1 MPRTGDIARQ
11 VAAELFGP
19 PGQRGF
25 AIRYWDGIEESG
37 PQNGSFTLIL
47 RHGGAL
53 RTMLLPPSEVALG
66 KAFLW
71 GDVDLE
77 GNLEA
82 AVAAGHAVADR
93 LTSPRRLARV
103 VRLALRLPVAGRRSR
118 THECPASTRGRR
130 HSRERDAAAIRYHYD
145 AGNEFYR
152 LWLDRE
158 MVYSCGY
165 FPQGIRDLD
174 AAQAAKLDYI
184 CRKLRL
190 REGER
195 LLDVGCGWGALIRH
209 AARCYGVEAVGIT
222 LSPAQAELA
231 SRRIA
236 EEGLGARCR
245 VETRDYRDLASLPV
259 FDKVASI
266 GMVEHVGR
274 GRLAG
279 YFAAV
284 DRVLRPGGLF
294 LNQGIVD
301 LENARSR
308 SLPTRLRRRLWRE
321 GGFIQRYVF
330 PDGEVVPLADL
341 LRAAEAAGFES
352 RDVESLREHYALTLR
367 HWRRRLEAR
376 EPEAVALMGNVSVR
390 IWRLYLAASAHAF
403 ATERLG
409 VVQLLLSKSQAGVA
423 RVPLTRDDLYADA
436 WSGVPCTTRRHALP
450 DESSD
455 VEDEIAQGATP
466 MEAHNGIRDERRHGD
481 PLDRQTHGRGIADNV
496 GDQQVR
502 DRQGGQ
508 PLHR

>member
-1 MPRTGDIARQ
+1 MLGTAEMARQ

-25 AIRYWDGIEESG
+25 AIRYWGEIEESSRR
-37 PQNGSFTLIL
+37 NSSFTLVL
-47 RHGGAL
+47 RHPGAF

-66 KAFLW
+66 KAFLL
-71 GDVDLE
+71 GDVEVE
-77 GNLEA
+77 GDLEA

-93 LTSPRRLARV
+93 LASPRRLARV
-103 VRLALRLPVAGRRSR
+103 VRLALRLPPARGGSGKD
-118 THECPASTRGRR
+118 ECIPSARWGRR
-130 HSRERDAAAIRYHYD
+130 HSHRRDAAAIRYHYD
-145 AGNEFYR
+145 AGNQFYR
-152 LWLDRE
+152 LWLDRQ

-165 FPQGIRDLD
+165 FLSGNADLD
-174 AAQAAKLDYI
+174 AAQVAKLDYV

-190 REGER
+190 RNGER
-195 LLDVGCGWGALIRH
+195 LLDIGCGWGALIRH

-245 VETRDYRDLASLPV
+245 VEIRDYRDLASLPV

-284 DRVLRPGGLF
+284 HRVLRPGGLF
-294 LNQGIVD
+294 LNHGIVD
-301 LENARSR
+301 LESARSR

-341 LRAAEAAGFES
+341 LRAAEAEGLES
-352 RDVESLREHYALTLR
+352 RDMESLREHYALTLR

-376 EPEAVALMGNVSVR
+376 EPEAVALIGNVGVR

-423 RVPLTRDDLYADA
+423 RVPLTRDDLYSDA
-436 WSGVPCTTRRHALP
+436 G
-450 DESSD
+450 
-455 VEDEIAQGATP
+455 
-466 MEAHNGIRDERRHGD
+466 
-481 PLDRQTHGRGIADNV
+481 QTFRTIYEC
-496 GDQQVR
+496 R
-502 DRQGGQ
+502 
-508 PLHR
+508 